1 MILEASRPKER
12 EKEERHLSKLKQE
25 TIEWVIAITIAVAI
39 VLVVR
44 LFIVT
49 NYEVS
54 GKSMMPTLSDQ
65 DRVLI
70 SKISPIN
77 RMDIIIFN
85 NGEEDFVKRV
95 IGVPGDTIKYEN
107 DELFVN
113 GKKVD
118 EPFLKGNIAYN
129 NPDEHFTEDFDLYDL
144 TGYKTV
150 PKGKLFVL
158 GDNRMA
164 SLDSRYF
171 HFIDKDEVIGEVKM
185 KYLPIADATFNFSS
199 E

>member
-1 MILEASRPKER
+1 M
-12 EKEERHLSKLKQE
+12 SKFKQE
-25 TIEWVIAITIAVAI
+25 TMEWVIAITIAIAI
-39 VLVVR
+39 VVVVR
-44 LFIVT
+44 MFLVT

-54 GKSMMPTLSDQ
+54 GKSMMPTLADK

-77 RMDIIIFN
+77 RMDVIIFN

-95 IGVPGDTIKYEN
+95 IGLPGDTIRYEN

-113 GKKVD
+113 EKQVK
-118 EPFLKGNIAYN
+118 EPFLESNLAYK
-129 NPDEHFTEDFDLYDL
+129 NPDEHFTEDFNLLEL
-144 TGYKTV
+144 TGSKTV
-150 PKGKLFVL
+150 PEGKLFVL
-158 GDNRMA
+158 GDNRIA

-171 HFIDKDEVIGEVKM
+171 HFIDKDEVIGEVKF
-185 KYLPIADATFNFSS
+185 KYLPLADATFNFTS